1 VDPGLR
7 PAFDIERDRLLAVL
21 EGVEMPTLTRLA
33 NARSEDRSAERG
45 E

>member
-1 VDPGLR
+1 LR

-21 EGVEMPTLTRLA
+21 QSVEMPTLARLA
-33 NARSEDRSAERG
+33 DARSESRSAERG